1 MSVAEMKKAIN
12 LKMDRLNE
20 SQLRVILKI
29 IEKADD
35 EEKESKFNAELFFDE
50 VVSKYGNVLQRLA
63 Q

>member
-12 LKMDRLNE
+12 LKMDKLNE

-35 EEKESKFNAELFFDE
+35 EEKESKFNAELFF
-50 VVSKYGNVLQRLA
+50 
-63 Q
+63 

>member
-12 LKMDRLNE
+12 LKMDKLNE

-35 EEKESKFNAELFFDE
+35 EEKESKFNAELFFDQ